1 MEHIVQF
8 AISIDDRTIQKRIE
22 ENVYYDILDKLM
34 DEAKNNL
41 PQKGYAYDKSRGID
55 WRYLVEEQLERFVER
70 YKNEIIDAAAEKLC
84 ESYKRTKAFKEKM
97 SEATDMKLKKQQ
109 ELAARYEG
117 AVFNGEC
124 D

>member
-8 AISIDDRTIQKRIE
+8 AIGIDDQAIQKRIE
-22 ENVYYDILDKLM
+22 ENAYNDILDKLM
-34 DEAKNNL
+34 DEAKNSL
-41 PQKGYAYDKSRGID
+41 PQEGYVYVNRRVN
-55 WRYLVEEQLERFVER
+55 WRHLVEEQLELFVER
-70 YKNEIIDAAAEKLC
+70 HKDEIIDAAAEKLC